1 MNFKNKVDYWTIVFS
16 ILSLILF
23 NLALLF
29 PEQRALISLFAV
41 VAIIFALFLFYINKI
56 DNNEISIASLNDNFE
71 KLSNTFIEKFNYI
84 RELYNIKLRI
94 EMLEKKKKGQINL
107 MDLVKIIVAFVI
119 IYFIISI
126 LRTLG

>member
-84 RELYNIKLRI
+84 RELYDIKLRI

-119 IYFIISI
+119 IYFIISL
-126 LRTLG
+126 LRTL

>member
-84 RELYNIKLRI
+84 RELYDIKLRI

-119 IYFIISI
+119 IYFIIGL
-126 LRTLG
+126 LRTL

>member
-84 RELYNIKLRI
+84 RELYDIKLRI